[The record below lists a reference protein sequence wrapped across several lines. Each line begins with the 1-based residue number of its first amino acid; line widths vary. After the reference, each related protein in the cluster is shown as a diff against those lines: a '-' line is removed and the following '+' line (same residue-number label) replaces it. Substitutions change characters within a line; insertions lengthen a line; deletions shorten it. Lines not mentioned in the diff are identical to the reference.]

1 MLKIVRD
8 DISRAHADAIV
19 NCASSEPTFGPG
31 VESAIYAKGG
41 RWLREARAELGVIE
55 HGHAGITRAK
65 GKLNCKWVIHA
76 VGPYWEGGEQGEILQ
91 LCNCYREVLTLANQK
106 HCRTLAVPLI
116 SAGNHEFP
124 IDVAL
129 SAAIGEI
136 SRFLLAFDM
145 DIRLVVYDWE
155 AYRRSGRIFGDIE
168 SYIGEDF
175 DTDDAIIQSYWDAIG
190 PQKRNRGPKPFVREP
205 HDKEFSSEER
215 EKSLEEAK
223 KMNSELGVPHRY
235 AGKLTS
241 LMEAHHK
248 TAPQVYGGGNLSKQ
262 VFAKVLNGKY
272 ATHPDKDTMLQLA
285 IGLHLNLDETRDF
298 LSYAEMAL
306 SPALLRD
313 VIIADFISRGDY
325 KYQALDFALDK
336 AGCAILCNTFDQ
348 ILKKG
353 NRK

>member
-8 DISRAHADAIV
+8 DISQAYADAIV

-76 VGPYWEGGEQGEILQ
+76 VGPYWEGGKKGEILQ
-91 LCNCYREVLTLANQK
+91 LCNCYREVLALAEQK

-129 SAAIGEI
+129 SAAIGVI
-136 SRFLLAFDM
+136 SSFLLASDM
-145 DIRLVVYDWE
+145 DIRIVVYDLE
-155 AYRRSGRIFGDIE
+155 TYRKFGKVFGDIE
-168 SYIGEDF
+168 SYIGEDL
-175 DTDDAIIQSYWDAIG
+175 DTDDAILQSYWDALG
-190 PQKRNRGPKPFVREP
+190 PQKRNRGPKPLVREP
-205 HDKEFSSEER
+205 HDKEFSAEAR
-215 EKSLEEAK
+215 EKSLDEAK
-223 KMNSELGVPHRY
+223 KRNPELGVPHRY
-235 AGKLTS
+235 AGKLLTF
-241 LMEAHHK
+241 METHHK
-248 TAPQVYGGGNLSKQ
+248 TASQVYGGGNLSRQ
-262 VFAKVLNGKY
+262 VFAKVVNGKY

-285 IGLHLNLDETRDF
+285 IGLHLDLDETRDF
-298 LSYAEMAL
+298 LRYAESAL

-313 VIIADFISRGDY
+313 VIISDFISRGDY
-325 KYQALDFALDK
+325 NSQALDFALDK
-336 AGCAILCNTFDQ
+336 AGCAILCNTFE
-348 ILKKG
+348 IPKKG
-353 NRK
+353 KRK